1 MISLR
6 EVALTDAPAVRR
18 IYSAASV
25 RYLPRAP
32 LTAENAASWVT
43 DRIAESR
50 ATPRMLYCFGIDHA
64 DDLVGVIKLRP
75 ARTSAALSYILRD
88 DAWGHGYATTAVALV
103 LDFASTTLGLASVD
117 AKHHPD
123 NHASGRVLIKS
134 GFTCTGRSAEA
145 ITYMRNLAPGA
156 RSAVRMRE
164 RLPDGATT
172 ARS

>member
-6 EVALTDAPAVRR
+6 ELTLADTLAVRR
-18 IYSAASV
+18 IYGASSV
-25 RYLPRAP
+25 KYLPRVA
-32 LTAENAASWVT
+32 LTAETATSWVT
-43 DRIAESR
+43 DRIAER
-50 ATPRMLYCFGIDHA
+50 HAMPRTLYCFGIDHA
-64 DDLVGVIKLRP
+64 DDLVGVIKLRR

-103 LDFASTTLGLASVD
+103 LDFASTTLDLASVD

-123 NHASGRVLIKS
+123 NHASGRVLVKS
-134 GFTCTGRSAEA
+134 GFTRTGRSAEA

-156 RSAVRMRE
+156 RSTVPMRE
-164 RLPDGATT
+164 RLSDGATT